1 MAHSELF
8 RDLPSRD
15 TERLLGSATRVIL
28 PRGTVL
34 FALGD
39 SADSLYI
46 VERGHL
52 ALTLPMKV
60 LGREENILIEER
72 HPGQALGWSALI
84 PPHKFTLTA
93 TAPFDAEVLV
103 LDRQMLLDYF
113 EAEPEAGYLVAR
125 NVAEIVGQRLQVF
138 QAMWLREMQ
147 RVVEMHTGQT
157 SRRAAIA

>member
-1 MAHSELF
+1 M
-8 RDLPSRD
+8 
-15 TERLLGSATRVIL
+15 L

-34 FALGD
+34 FRLGGP
-39 SADSLYI
+39 ADSLYI

-52 ALTLPMKV
+52 ALTLPMQV
-60 LGREENILIEER
+60 LGREQNVLIEER

-93 TAPFDAEVLV
+93 TAPFDAEVLAIG
-103 LDRQMLLDYF
+103 RQQLLDHF
-113 EAEPEAGYLVAR
+113 ANEPEVGYLVTR

-147 RVVEMHTGQT
+147 RVVEIYAGRQGSMRERV
-157 SRRAAIA
+157 S